1 MPKAEPTHHFVLTA
15 SYFINKYQMTYTL
28 CVAVVLISE
37 IEKTDT
43 DHYWPHL
50 TTGPWS
56 LCSLSRAATAII
68 ALCVF
73 WRQDIVHLFRTPP
86 ATPTTIPGPLVTNV
100 LCSGDTSDDLVSYKN
115 ITDHVGLSGK
125 IVTISHFNLFST
137 SDCSARLSYQRLC
150 LAWSVGA
157 PCHCVNIR

>member
-1 MPKAEPTHHFVLTA
+1 M
-15 SYFINKYQMTYTL
+15 
-28 CVAVVLISE
+28 VLISE

-43 DHYWPHL
+43 DHYWPHV

-56 LCSLSRAATAII
+56 LSSLSRAATHCYYCSGAP
-68 ALCVF
+68 CVF
-73 WRQDIVHLFRTPP
+73 WRQDIIVHLFRTPP

-100 LCSGDTSDDLVSYKN
+100 LYSGDTSDHMVSYKN
-115 ITDHVGLSGK
+115 ITDHAGLPGK
-125 IVTISHFNLFST
+125 IVTISRFYLFSS